1 MYVGVDLGGT
11 NIAIGLV
18 EENYE
23 IIAKGSVPTGKER
36 PFADII
42 ADAAQ
47 LIQKLLME
55 VGKTAADVQC
65 IGMGAPGIPDAK
77 NGIIVYASTFPHM
90 AFSNAQAEF
99 EKYFPGVKVYVEND
113 ANAAAYGECLAGA
126 AKGVDNVVMVTLG
139 TGVGGGVII
148 NRKIYS
154 GFNYNA
160 SELGHMVLNFNGPAC
175 SCGRN
180 GCFEVY
186 ASATALVKQTA
197 ETIQSYPDSI
207 IHQMI
212 DHDPSKLNGKIP
224 FDAAKQGD
232 RAGQRIVDKYIE
244 YLGIGIANVVNLFQP
259 EMIVIGGG
267 VCKEGDYLLKP
278 LFAYVD
284 SQKYTDKVPQP
295 KLVTAVL
302 GNDAGI
308 IGAAMLWKQ
317 DE

>member
-1 MYVGVDLGGT
+1 MYVGIDLGGT

-18 EENYE
+18 EDNYD

-36 PFADII
+36 PFVDII
-42 ADAAQ
+42 YDAAQ
-47 LIQKLLME
+47 LIQNLLAE
-55 VGKTAADVQC
+55 TGKTAADIQC
-65 IGMGAPGIPDAK
+65 IGMGSPGVPDAD
-77 NGIIVYASTFPHM
+77 NGIIIYASTFPHM
-90 AFSNAQAEF
+90 AYSNVQAEF
-99 EKYFPGVKVYVEND
+99 DKYFPGVKVYLEND

-126 AKGVDNVVMVTLG
+126 AKGADNAVVVTLG

-148 NRKIYS
+148 DKKIYA
-154 GFNYNA
+154 GFNHCG
-160 SELGHMVLNFNGPAC
+160 SELGHTVINFNGPAC
-175 SCGRN
+175 VCGRH

-186 ASATALVKQTA
+186 ASASALIRQTA

-212 DHDPSKLNGKIP
+212 EHDLSKLNGKIP

-232 RAGQRIVDKYIE
+232 RAGQKIVNKYIE
-244 YLGIGIANVVNLFQP
+244 YLGIGLANVVNLFQP
-259 EMIVIGGG
+259 EKIVIGGG

-278 LFAYVD
+278 LSAYVD
-284 SQKYTDKVPQP
+284 SQKYTDKVLQP
-295 KLVTAVL
+295 ELVTATL

-317 DE
+317 QK

>member
-1 MYVGVDLGGT
+1 MYIGVDLGGT

-18 EENYE
+18 NDNYE
-23 IIAKGSVPTGKER
+23 IVAKGSVPTRKER
-36 PFADII
+36 AFEEII
-42 ADAAQ
+42 SDAAQ
-47 LIQKLLME
+47 LIQELLLK
-55 VGKTAADVQC
+55 VGKTAADIQY
-65 IGMGAPGIPDAK
+65 IGMGSPGIPDAE

-90 AFSNAQAEF
+90 AYSNAQAEF

-113 ANAAAYGECLAGA
+113 ANAAAYGEYLAGA
-126 AKGVDNVVMVTLG
+126 AKGVDNAVMVTLG

-148 NRKIYS
+148 NQKIYS
-154 GFNYNA
+154 GFNNNG

-186 ASATALVKQTA
+186 ASATAIIKQTE
-197 ETIQSYPDSI
+197 ETIQSYPDSV

-212 DHDPSKLNGKIP
+212 NHDPSKLNGKIP
-224 FDAAKQGD
+224 FDAARQGD

-244 YLGIGIANVVNLFQP
+244 YLGVGIANVVNLFQP
-259 EMIVIGGG
+259 EVIVIGGG
-267 VCKEGDYLLKP
+267 ICKEGDYLLKP

-284 SQKYTDKVPQP
+284 SQKYSDKVPQP
-295 KLVTAVL
+295 KLVTAIL

-317 DE
+317 HQ